1 MGLSDVQLRAI
12 IQQAVARQLVRPG
25 AHAADAGGSADACRE
40 HPSHAMLPAARG
52 ANAGD
57 ACLIEPAVRCSHCGY
72 CQSYGH

>member
-1 MGLSDVQLRAI
+1 MGLSDVQLGAI
-12 IQQAVARQLVRPG
+12 IQQAVARQLARPG
-25 AHAADAGGSADACRE
+25 ADGADADGSTAVCRE
-40 HPSHAMLPAARG
+40 HPSHVMLPGVRG